1 MKTAGFKQ
9 LLAIFL
15 LFFINMSGVSASP
28 FDGHITVWD
37 ESTGGVVENVPITG
51 DADLANN
58 ILSINPAVVDGSL
71 MTFTGITIYQ
81 PGPAT
86 LFSTFDSASVGS
98 GQIGARFNLDWKGST
113 SLAVLNIFN
122 VYQTT
127 NGPLYIPSLLPGATV
142 PGGLINQTQRMS
154 VYILGLSS
162 LGNVSIDVVGGNSQ
176 ECQPSGGNDVTFNA
190 NYELIG
196 NATSV
201 TVDWIVDNSYI
212 GSGDSITTF
221 LPLGSHH
228 VSANII
234 PNTGSPKT
242 ATAPV
247 VSIVDTQRPS
257 VVAMFKLNGVPV
269 TSIPAATMSDVEV
282 SVDATDVCD
291 PSPVPSPE
299 ITLTQV
305 HMISNGGVLPIQATG
320 DRVELATT
328 QIKMIGSA
336 SDASGNTQSA
346 TAVLNIEY

>member
-71 MTFTGITIYQ
+71 MTFTSISIHQ

-86 LFSTFDSASVGS
+86 IFSNFDSAVIGT
-98 GQIGARFNLDWKGST
+98 GEIGARYSINWKGVSRN
-113 SLAVLNIFN
+113 VLNVFHSFEAAHGTIYFPIVLSN
-122 VYQTT
+122 
-127 NGPLYIPSLLPGATV
+127 ATV
-142 PGGLINQTQRMS
+142 PGGLFNTTQRIA
-154 VYILGLSS
+154 VYILGISS
-162 LGNVSIDVVGGNSQ
+162 LGNVSIDVVGGNSH
-176 ECQPSGGNDVTFNA
+176 ECLASGGNDVTFNA

-196 NATSV
+196 NATSA
-201 TVDWIVDNSYI
+201 TVDWQIDGGYI

-221 LPLGSHH
+221 LPLGSYQ
-228 VSANII
+228 VTASII
-234 PNTGSPKT
+234 PDTGSPKT
-242 ATAPV
+242 ATGPV